1 MGHPMIIFYYAFTLP
16 NATQLS
22 FYNYLITY
30 FGICGASYMLAT
42 CVFLGVEK
50 PIANILR
57 VLEQR
62 AKSGAN
68 RKQIHKNKS
77 SEDAAT
83 EPEKVLVLSIPP
95 KDDESKWESSLSA
108 TRANEINI

>member
-1 MGHPMIIFYYAFTLP
+1 
-16 NATQLS
+16 
-22 FYNYLITY
+22 
-30 FGICGASYMLAT
+30 MLAT

-62 AKSGAN
+62 AKSGSN

-77 SEDAAT
+77 SEDAEKAST
-83 EPEKVLVLSIPP
+83 EPEKVLVLSIPS
-95 KDDESKWESSLSA
+95 KDDESKWDSSVSA
-108 TRANEINI
+108 TRA